1 MDHKV
6 SAKRCVLPC
15 PRVYQEV
22 SIALLESGVWV
33 KLWKCVVRH
42 AASPES

>member
-1 MDHKV
+1 MDHKFMG
-6 SAKRCVLPC
+6 KRCVLPC

-33 KLWKCVVRH
+33 KLWKCVVCH
-42 AASPES
+42 AASPDG